1 MFYKMI
7 EKVYRQSVYSRA
19 DDNGCV
25 FYFSKDD
32 FEGLHQK
39 SYPFKSSRGHQLQGY
54 FYYYDGY
61 REGRI
66 VIFEHGMGSGHRGY
80 MKEIELLAKH
90 GYLVFAYDH
99 TGCMESGGETT
110 FGFTQSLMDLNDA
123 VSALKKDVQYQ
134 GMTLSVVGHSWGGFS
149 TLNIT
154 AFHPD
159 IKHVVAMAGFVSV
172 ERILKQSFGGILSG
186 FGKRIYE
193 KEAQENTQYIGY
205 NAVETLKN
213 TKAKVLVLHSE
224 DDNVV
229 KCSEHFEVM
238 QEALADKSNI
248 QFVKLQG
255 KLHNPNYT
263 AEAVKYKDAFFAT
276 YQKALKKK
284 QFKTE
289 ADKKAFKAGFDWH
302 KMTEQDMRVWEMI
315 FEVLDKE

>member
-7 EKVYRQSVYSRA
+7 EKVYRQSVYNRA
-19 DDNGCV
+19 DDNGCI

-32 FEGLHQK
+32 FEGLQQEK
-39 SYPFKSSRGHQLQGY
+39 YPFKSSRGHQLQGC
-54 FYYYDGY
+54 FYYYEGY
-61 REGRI
+61 QDGRI

-123 VSALKKDVQYQ
+123 VSALKKDPKYQ

-154 AFHPD
+154 ALHPD
-159 IKHVVAMAGFVSV
+159 IKHVVAMSGFISV
-172 ERILKQSFGGILSG
+172 ESMIRQAFGGVLSRCG
-186 FGKRIYE
+186 QKIY
-193 KEAQENTQYIGY
+193 AQEAEQNPEYIRY
-205 NAVETLKN
+205 NALETLKN
-213 TKAKVLVLHSE
+213 TKAQVLVLHSE
-224 DDNVV
+224 DDQVV
-229 KCSEHFEVM
+229 KCSEHFDVM
-238 QEALADKSNI
+238 QAALVDKENI
-248 QFVKLQG
+248 TFVKLQG
-255 KLHNPNYT
+255 KAHNPNYT
-263 AEAVKYKDAFFAT
+263 EEAVKYKDAFFAA

-289 ADKKAFKAGFDWH
+289 ADKQAFKAGYDWN
-302 KMTEQDMRVWEMI
+302 KMTGQDMKVWKMI
-315 FEVLDKE
+315 FEVLDR